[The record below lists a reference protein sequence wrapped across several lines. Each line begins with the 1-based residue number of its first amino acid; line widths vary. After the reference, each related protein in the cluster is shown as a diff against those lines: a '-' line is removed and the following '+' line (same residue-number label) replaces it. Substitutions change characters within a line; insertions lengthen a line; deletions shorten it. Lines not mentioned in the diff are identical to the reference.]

1 MEVEVVAS
9 LKGVVFKD
17 TIEVPAL
24 AADTGWAFWA
34 TGLLNSWGDSSK
46 GINLVP
52 ALDVAQTAYFC
63 KDR

>member
-1 MEVEVVAS
+1 MVAS

-17 TIEVPAL
+17 TIEVPAF

-34 TGLLNSWGDSSK
+34 TGLLNPWGDSSK
-46 GINLVP
+46 GIDLVA

-63 KDR
+63 KGSKR